1 MADARELKAVLDRI
15 VNEQYRTAEIV
26 RFNSFP
32 MTVARGGT
40 LMIHRVHY
48 TMNRRDCWASAQ
60 SNAPMDVKRLIWE
73 HEKDELMSDRRFG
86 GDHHTAEVQKAMKV
100 TGFTAEAVHNAEIV
114 PGCKAA
120 FRAWLLLSRDSSWLK
135 AFSASA
141 ILERANNNR
150 LVEGGGSA
158 LRDYRR
164 YTPELC
170 RLIGVVPGHH
180 VQKIAH
186 EEQSDMMEVV
196 LDRYA
201 VTEET
206 RRQALEGAIESLC
219 FDRAYRGALAV
230 FLEAVTD
237 QDRTEKAI

>member
-1 MADARELKAVLDRI
+1 MSDPKDLKAALDRI
-15 VNEQYRTAEIV
+15 VNEHYRTPEIV

-40 LMIHRVHY
+40 LMIHRVRY

-73 HEKDELMSDRRFG
+73 HEKDELMSDQRFG

-100 TGFTAEAVHNAEIV
+100 TGFTAEAIHNAEIV
-114 PGCKAA
+114 PGCMAA
-120 FRAWLLLSRDSSWLK
+120 FRAWLLLARDSSWLK

-141 ILERANNNR
+141 VLERANNNR
-150 LVEGGGSA
+150 LIEGGGSA
-158 LRDYRR
+158 LRDYQR
-164 YTPELC
+164 YSPELC
-170 RLIGVVPGHH
+170 RLIGAVPGHDVH
-180 VQKIAH
+180 NVAD
-186 EEQSDMMEVV
+186 EEHSDMMETV

-201 VTEET
+201 ITDEA
-206 RRQALEGAIESLC
+206 RRQALAGAEESLC

-230 FLEAVTD
+230 HLEAITA
-237 QDRTEKAI
+237 QDRTEQAV

>member
-1 MADARELKAVLDRI
+1 MSAANELKETLDLM
-15 VNEQYRTAEIV
+15 VNEHYSTPEIL
-26 RFNSFP
+26 RFNAFP
-32 MTVARGGT
+32 MTLARAGV
-40 LMIHRVHY
+40 LMIHRVYY

-73 HEKDELMSDRRFG
+73 HEKDELMSDQRFG
-86 GDHHTAEVQKAMKV
+86 GDHHTAEVQKAMKL
-100 TGFTAEAVHNAEIV
+100 TGLSAEAIQSWEMV

-150 LVEGGGSA
+150 LVKGGGSA
-158 LRDYRR
+158 LRDYQR
-164 YTPELC
+164 YSDEVK
-170 RLIGVVPGHH
+170 RLIGKVPGHDVH
-180 VQKIAH
+180 NVAD
-186 EEQSDMMEVV
+186 EEHSDMMEVV

-201 VTEET
+201 VTDEA
-206 RRQALEGAIESLC
+206 RRDAVAGARESLC

-230 FLEAVTD
+230 HLEAIP
-237 QDRTEKAI
+237 ENAGGIAE